1 MINSPPSIIRR
12 SAVGVK
18 VLLPVACIEPCVLD
32 WVAAVQK
39 HGVAHIVQPHIE
51 ADVGDARGVISPN
64 EKHQVARLRIGY
76 PCRNVVKPLRSQ
88 PPGIA

>member
-1 MINSPPSIIRR
+1 M
-12 SAVGVK
+12 
-18 VLLPVACIEPCVLD
+18 LLPVACIEPCVLD

-39 HGVAHIVQPHIE
+39 HGVARIVQPHIE